1 MVTAQAGAFLKT
13 HEDEGGEELVEEESW
28 FHHLELPLHQISK
41 NIEDL
46 RTQVRILPVTF
57 QTVETLLEN
66 PLSNQRLIV
75 SYFRDFR
82 VEVLHCAQFCEQ
94 FSDGVAKIQ
103 VIEHVVDD
111 LLVGGEEVDDGRG
124 LDSEPEYS
132 NAGDVV
138 GKGCG

>member
-1 MVTAQAGAFLKT
+1 MKT

-94 FSDGVAKIQ
+94 FSDGVAEIQ

-124 LDSEPEYS
+124 LDSEPEYG